1 MKLLFSIIIGI
12 ISIAI
17 IIGCE
22 KASKGPEYLQES
34 VAIDIIETLSIM
46 VLGICIA
53 GIFILLIELF

>member
-22 KASKGPEYLQES
+22 KASKGPKYLQES